1 MLLQSNVIN
10 QLHQAEELF
19 DDEIPTIVNLY
30 PVAKMTT
37 IAMKLGGRMSV
48 TWQNGGVRENSMG
61 EQIWKCTE
69 IP

>member
-19 DDEIPTIVNLY
+19 DDEILSVINTY
-30 PVAKMTT
+30 TVAVVAM
-37 IAMKLGGRMSV
+37 IATSLGGKTNV
-48 TWQNGGVRENSMG
+48 TWQYGGAHKISMG
-61 EQIWKCTE
+61 WQIRKCAE